1 MGQLGIPTWAGLF
14 QNSPHHLLFWCF
26 LWLMSSRNQMLA
38 CVQVLQ
44 LKDLSFSKDV
54 AWLFMFKCSTW
65 LCIAKLVRDLEN
77 RPWIWEGF
85 AENREHP
92 RYLCWFSSWVGQAIR
107 NTRVPAAICDWFRE
121 LVSWVV
127 DNWEKTT
134 FPGTLQ
140 WLDCLVW
147 DKPGSAGT
155 VGRGGL
161 LASSLGSR
169 RLGDV
174 VLVASLLTVCR
185 SWILERAIWLTP
197 VPHLMVQ
204 MGKRAQHGASGEG

>member
-92 RYLCWFSSWVGQAIR
+92 RYLCWFSSWVGTGYQKHLSPSSHLWLVQGTCLLGGGQLREDNISRNLAMAGLSGVGQAWICR
-107 NTRVPAAICDWFRE
+107 NSGQRRAPC
-121 LVSWVV
+121 LQ
-127 DNWEKTT
+127 
-134 FPGTLQ
+134 PGQ
-140 WLDCLVW
+140 QEAGWRG
-147 DKPGSAGT
+147 PGSFL
-155 VGRGGL
+155 VN
-161 LASSLGSR
+161 SL
-169 RLGDV
+169 
-174 VLVASLLTVCR
+174 
-185 SWILERAIWLTP
+185 
-197 VPHLMVQ
+197 
-204 MGKRAQHGASGEG
+204 